1 MSLYLLIKE
10 SEKREREN
18 GLRERCKRRCAR
30 AEAHLHIRV
39 GGLTR
44 GYTLRD
50 TWRSSIVYNVI
61 VFRDIRSVCERG
73 REKEGRGKEGEG
85 KRASRKEGSARLNAP
100 GNAKGASSTMQLT
113 SRIDKIGTVDVT
125 IVLCWNVLGTWT
137 WSRSNATGRLNFRRW
152 KWLMQRDFTYLKTR

>member
-1 MSLYLLIKE
+1 MNLRMKLLYLLPLTLFKSPRAHAFPFLWHLLIEE

-18 GLRERCKRRCAR
+18 GLRERCRRRCAR

-61 VFRDIRSVCERG
+61 VFRDIRSACATG
-73 REKEGRGKEGEG
+73 GGGKRERGKEG
-85 KRASRKEGSARLNAP
+85 
-100 GNAKGASSTMQLT
+100 
-113 SRIDKIGTVDVT
+113 
-125 IVLCWNVLGTWT
+125 
-137 WSRSNATGRLNFRRW
+137 
-152 KWLMQRDFTYLKTR
+152 